1 MAARIVTLTMNPAI
15 DLSTSVDAV
24 EPTRKMRCG
33 DVHRDPGGGGINV
46 ARVLRRFGAD
56 VLAIYLAGGTAGTLL
71 ERLVE
76 RENIAGLVIGGRHET
91 RENFT
96 VFERKSGEQYRF
108 VLPGPRVD
116 EAALQDTLRAV
127 GGLDKGGFLVV
138 SGSLPPGAP
147 ASFYADVARI
157 ASARGVK
164 LVLDSSGAAL
174 KEGLP
179 GNPFLIK
186 PNLRELGELAGGPL
200 AGAEA
205 ARGAAAKLVEDGHVQ
220 MVALT
225 LGADGALLATRDG
238 VWRAAAPAVDVVSA
252 VGAGDSFLA
261 AMVLGLA
268 SGLAAEE
275 AFRRGVAAGSAAL
288 LSPGTE
294 LCRAEDA
301 ERLAREVRVEKI

>member
-1 MAARIVTLTMNPAI
+1 M
-15 DLSTSVDAV
+15 
-24 EPTRKMRCG
+24 
-33 DVHRDPGGGGINV
+33 
-46 ARVLRRFGAD
+46 LRRLGAD
-56 VLAIYLAGGTAGTLL
+56 ALAIYLAGGTTGTLL
-71 ERLVE
+71 ERLVA
-76 RENIAGLVIGGRHET
+76 RENIAGLVIEARHET

-116 EAALQDTLRAV
+116 EAVLQDTLSAI
-127 GGLDKGGFLVV
+127 GGLEKGGFLVA

-147 ASFYADVARI
+147 ASIYADVARL
-157 ASARGVK
+157 ASSRALK

-174 KEGLP
+174 SEGLS
-179 GNPFLIK
+179 GHPFLIK
-186 PNLRELGELAGGPL
+186 PNLRELGELAGVPL
-200 AGAEA
+200 GGAEA
-205 ARGAAAKLVEDGHVQ
+205 ARSAAAQLVEAGRVQ

-225 LGADGALLATRDG
+225 LGADGALLATPYG
-238 VWRAAAPAVDVVSA
+238 VWRASAPAVDAVSA

-261 AMVLGLA
+261 AMVLGLV

-294 LCRAEDA
+294 LCRADDV
-301 ERLAREVRVEKI
+301 ERLTREVRVEAI

>member
-1 MAARIVTLTMNPAI
+1 MAVQIVTLTMNPAI

-46 ARVLRRFGAD
+46 ARVLRRLGAD
-56 VLAIYLAGGTAGTLL
+56 VLAIYLAGGATGMLL
-71 ERLVE
+71 ARLVE
-76 RENIAGLVIGGRHET
+76 RESIAGLVIDGRNET
-91 RENFT
+91 RENVT

-108 VLPGPRVD
+108 VLPGPQVD
-116 EAALQDTLRAV
+116 EAVLQETLSAI
-127 GGLDKGGFLVV
+127 GGLETGGFLVA
-138 SGSLPPGAP
+138 SGSLPAGAP
-147 ASFYADVARI
+147 ARFYADVARI
-157 ASARGVK
+157 ASARGLK

-174 KEGLP
+174 REGLS

-186 PNLRELGELAGGPL
+186 PNLRELGELAGVPL
-200 AGAEA
+200 ASEEA
-205 ARGAAAKLVEDGHVQ
+205 ARGAAAKLVEEGRVR

-238 VWRAAAPAVDVVSA
+238 VWRASAPAVDVVSA

-268 SGLAAEE
+268 SGSAPEE

-294 LCRAEDA
+294 LCRAEDV
-301 ERLAREVRVEKI
+301 ERLVREVRVEPI